1 MTGRAALLAGTV
13 AVLGLAAACRAPHAG
28 AAGASV
34 RGLDSA
40 PRSTARID
48 PPTDPLRPHVVI
60 ETTLGE
66 IIAELDG
73 DKAPATALHFL
84 RCAES
89 GYYDGTIFHRVL
101 EGSMIQGGQFT
112 PDMEAKPGD
121 VSRDVEINWLGRLPS
136 KRGTIALARPR
147 DLPPIGSAE
156 FFINVKDNPELDD
169 AETRALFNVFGRVV
183 NGMDT
188 VERINHVPVGT
199 HTGYANG
206 ESAVVP
212 LEPVVIR
219 SIRPL
224 APVDS
229 ERFVAQAAAAA
240 THADSR
246 LTGLRARL
254 ETQTG
259 RTWVISESGLQY
271 IDLLIGPGPPPLP
284 SGSVNIQY
292 RGTLIDGTTFEDT
305 FQTGPLVREMSRLIV
320 GLREGV
326 LTMNE
331 GGRRTLII
339 PPDLGFGAFGIPG
352 RIPPDATL
360 IFDLELLEVK

>member
-1 MTGRAALLAGTV
+1 
-13 AVLGLAAACRAPHAG
+13 
-28 AAGASV
+28 
-34 RGLDSA
+34 
-40 PRSTARID
+40 
-48 PPTDPLRPHVVI
+48 
-60 ETTLGE
+60 
-66 IIAELDG
+66 
-73 DKAPATALHFL
+73 
-84 RCAES
+84 
-89 GYYDGTIFHRVL
+89 
-101 EGSMIQGGQFT
+101 MIQGGRFT
-112 PDMEAKPGD
+112 PDMEAKPRD
-121 VSRDVEINWLGRLPS
+121 VSRDVEINWLGTLPC

-169 AETRALFNVFGRVV
+169 AEARPLFNVFGRVV
-183 NGMDT
+183 DGMDT
-188 VERINHVPVGT
+188 VERINQVPVGT
-199 HTGYANG
+199 HAKYANG
-206 ESAVVP
+206 QSAVVP

-224 APVDS
+224 APVDTD
-229 ERFVAQAAAAA
+229 RFVAEAASASR
-240 THADSR
+240 HADSR
-246 LTGLRARL
+246 LTELRARL

-271 IDLLIGPGPPPLP
+271 IDLFVGPGPPPLP

-305 FQTGPLVREMSRLIV
+305 FQSGPLIREMSRLIV

-326 LTMNE
+326 QTMNE
-331 GGRRTLII
+331 GGRRTMII

>member
-1 MTGRAALLAGTV
+1 MAGTV
-13 AVLGLAAACRAPHAG
+13 AALGLAAACRAPHAG
-28 AAGASV
+28 HAGASLQ
-34 RGLDSA
+34 GLDSA
-40 PRSTARID
+40 PKSTA
-48 PPTDPLRPHVVI
+48 PVAPSTDPLRPRVII

-112 PDMEAKPGD
+112 PDMEAGPGE
-121 VSRDVEINWLGRLPS
+121 VSRDVEINWLGTLPS
-136 KRGTIALARPR
+136 KRGTIGLVRPR
-147 DLPPIGSAE
+147 DLPPVGAAE
-156 FFINVKDNPELDD
+156 FFINVTDNPELDGT
-169 AETRALFNVFGRVV
+169 ETRALFNVFGRVV
-183 NGMDT
+183 EGMDT
-188 VERINHVPVGT
+188 VERINLVSVGI
-199 HTGYANG
+199 HAKYANG
-206 ESAVVP
+206 QSAVVP

-224 APVDS
+224 VSVDF
-229 ERFVAQAAAAA
+229 ERLVALATAASKR
-240 THADSR
+240 ADSR
-246 LTGLRARL
+246 LAGLRAQL

-259 RTWVISESGLQY
+259 RSWVISESGLQY
-271 IDLLIGPGPPPLP
+271 IDLLIGPGPPPLL

-292 RGTLIDGTTFEDT
+292 RGTLVDGTTFEDT
-305 FQTGPLVREMSRLIV
+305 FQSGPLTREMSKLIV

-331 GGRRTLII
+331 GGRRTMII
-339 PPDLGFGAFGIPG
+339 PPELGFGAFGVPG
-352 RIPPDATL
+352 RIPSDATI